1 MQNNLNIE
9 RMNTKRW
16 IALAIVAVV
25 VVGSLG
31 LIKLFPFWV
40 TLACLVSL
48 VGGFAAGYLTKNPIE
63 EVAELVDPSEVVD
76 KIKDWFTSLT
86 SNEAS
91 KAVAAAKKIKAKT
104 E

>member
-16 IALAIVAVV
+16 ISVAIAAVG
-25 VVGSLG
+25 VVGALL

-40 TLACLVSL
+40 TLACLGCL
-48 VGGFAAGYLTKNPIE
+48 VLGAVAGYMFKNSVE
-63 EVAELVDPSEVVD
+63 EVIELVEPEAVIN
-76 KIKDWFTSLT
+76 KIKDWFTGLT

-91 KAVAAAKKIKAKT
+91 KAVAAAKKTKK

>member
-1 MQNNLNIE
+1 MT
-9 RMNTKRW
+9 TKKW
-16 IALAIVAVV
+16 ISLAIVVAVA
-25 VVGSLG
+25 VGALA

-48 VGGFAAGYLTKNPIE
+48 VGGFAAGYLAKNTVE
-63 EVAELVDPSEVVD
+63 EVVELVDPTEVVD
-76 KIKDWFTSLT
+76 KIKDWFAGLT

-91 KAVAAAKKIKAKT
+91 KAVAAAKKTKTKT

>member
-1 MQNNLNIE
+1 MQNNSNIE

-16 IALAIVAVV
+16 ISLAIVAVV
-25 VVGSLG
+25 VVGALA

-48 VGGFAAGYLTKNPIE
+48 VGGFAAGYLAKNTVEEIIE
-63 EVAELVDPSEVVD
+63 VVEPSEVVD
-76 KIKDWFTSLT
+76 KIKDWFTGLT

-91 KAVAAAKKIKAKT
+91 KAVAAAKKMKK

>member
-1 MQNNLNIE
+1 M
-9 RMNTKRW
+9 TVKRW
-16 IALAIVAVV
+16 ISLAIVVAVV
-25 VVGSLG
+25 VGALA

-48 VGGFAAGYLTKNPIE
+48 VGGFAAGYLAKNPIE

-76 KIKDWFTSLT
+76 KIKDWFTGLT

-91 KAVAAAKKIKAKT
+91 RAVAAAKKAKT
-104 E
+104 KTE

>member
-1 MQNNLNIE
+1 MT
-9 RMNTKRW
+9 TKKW
-16 IALAIVAVV
+16 ISLAIVVAVA
-25 VVGSLG
+25 VGALA

-48 VGGFAAGYLTKNPIE
+48 VGGFAAGYLAKNTVE
-63 EVAELVDPSEVVD
+63 EVVELVDPTEVVD
-76 KIKDWFTSLT
+76 KIKDWFTGLT

-91 KAVAAAKKIKAKT
+91 KAVSAAKKAKAKT